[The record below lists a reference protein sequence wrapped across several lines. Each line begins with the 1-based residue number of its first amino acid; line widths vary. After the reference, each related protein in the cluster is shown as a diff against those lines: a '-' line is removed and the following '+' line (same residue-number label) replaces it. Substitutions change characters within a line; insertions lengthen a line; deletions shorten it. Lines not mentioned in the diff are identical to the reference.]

1 MLNQSPFRGLG
12 AFLDSFLPTKDS
24 FLTLMNTKLIQFQVI
39 NFRSILDSGV
49 IAVNDY
55 SCLVGTNESGKTN
68 LLAALWKL
76 NPANGETI
84 APLDDYPRKQFFNY
98 DQTGG
103 IECFVR
109 ATFTLRPAVAQALA
123 VELKCDA
130 NLLLTVAVARQ
141 YNGEYRINF
150 PETTRPTY
158 ARNRL
163 VALLEE
169 TTLKLI
175 QGEAFAKEREDSRAE
190 WVAFLRTLIDELPV
204 RDQLNPTDL
213 LTLLQTIDEQIP
225 QKAARK
231 QTLKTHL
238 EEQLKTPI
246 EQICQLLK
254 MGGVVLTDEHR
265 TLILSEIPKFIYY
278 SDYGNLDSEIYLPY
292 IIRNFDRDDLGEKER
307 AKLRS
312 LRVLFD
318 FVRLR
323 PEEILE
329 LGRESGLTKVIA
341 KDSYGRTESTGY
353 EEVGNE
359 VIEHE
364 RANKKRR
371 EILLQSA
378 SLRLTNDFRGWW
390 KQGDYRFRFQAD
402 GNHLRI
408 WISDDKRPEEI
419 ELEGRSKGLQWFFS
433 FFLVFM
439 VERQVAHTNCVLLLD
454 EPGSSLHPIA
464 QRDLIAFF
472 HALSIDNQ
480 LIYTTHSP
488 FLVSTGNLGGIKI
501 LHVGPDGSSVI
512 SSDFRASGRMVQESI
527 YPVQAALGLTIAD
540 GLLRGSQP
548 VLVTS
553 VADQLYGHLI
563 QYYLIQKGQFPLN
576 TRLVFVPIDNT
587 VGLQPL
593 LSLLPTVP
601 GDHPFVLLPTDT
613 MGVQWQQK
621 LLAGYYS
628 DHPERLISLSDPA
641 IFAQATTE
649 DLMPGRDVSVL
660 FSKRYRGHNTGDFDD
675 LLIQDKAIVP
685 QMEEFARQNNLAL
698 PTDWRVEL
706 AHALTTFMERQ
717 LSQPT
722 PSFTVPQSSRWIA
735 LFEQF
740 RVR

>member
-1 MLNQSPFRGLG
+1 
-12 AFLDSFLPTKDS
+12 
-24 FLTLMNTKLIQFQVI
+24 MNTKLIQFQVT

-76 NPANGETI
+76 NPANGEAI
-84 APLDDYPRKQFFNY
+84 SPLDDYPRKQFFNY

-103 IECFVR
+103 TECFIR
-109 ATFTLRPAVAQALA
+109 ATFALRPAVTQLLA
-123 VELKCDA
+123 VELRCDA
-130 NLLLTVAVARQ
+130 TLLQAVSVARQ
-141 YNGEYRINF
+141 YNGQYRINF
-150 PETTRPTY
+150 PETTRQTY

-163 VALLEE
+163 VSLLEE
-169 TTLKLI
+169 AATKLL
-175 QGEAFAKEREDSRAE
+175 QGEVFAKEREDSRSE
-190 WVAFLRTLIDELPV
+190 WATFLRTLIDELPV
-204 RDQLNPTDL
+204 RDELNATDL
-213 LTLLQTIDEQIP
+213 LVLLQAIDEQIS

-231 QTLKTHL
+231 QTLKTHI
-238 EEQLKTPI
+238 EEQLKIPI
-246 EQICQLLK
+246 DQICQLLK
-254 MGGVVLTDEHR
+254 AGGVTLTEENKS
-265 TLILSEIPKFIYY
+265 LILNEIPKFIYY

-292 IIRNFDRDDLGEKER
+292 IIRNLDRDDLGEKER

-312 LRVLFD
+312 LKVLFD
-318 FVRLR
+318 FVRLK

-359 VIEHE
+359 VVEHE

-378 SLRLTNDFRGWW
+378 SSRLTNDFRGWW

-439 VERQVAHTNCVLLLD
+439 VERKVAHTNCVLLLD

-464 QRDLIAFF
+464 QRDLITFF
-472 HALSIDNQ
+472 QALSTDNQ

-488 FLVSTGNLGGIKI
+488 FLVSTENLGGIKI
-501 LHVGPDGSSVI
+501 LHVGTDGSSVI
-512 SSDFRASGRMVQESI
+512 SSDFRASGRGVQESI
-527 YPVQAALGLTIAD
+527 YPVQAALGLTVAE

-553 VADQLYGHLI
+553 VADQIYC
-563 QYYLIQKGQFPLN
+563 YLMQHYLVLKGQFSLK
-576 TRLVFVPIDNT
+576 TRLVFVPINNT

-593 LSLLPTVP
+593 INLLPTVP
-601 GDHPFVLLPTDT
+601 GDHPFVLLSADT
-613 MGVQWQQK
+613 QGFEWQQK
-621 LLAGYYS
+621 LLGDYYCN
-628 DHPERLISLSDPA
+628 HPERLISLSEHLP
-641 IFAQATTE
+641 FGRATTE
-649 DLMPGRDVSVL
+649 DLMPGRELSVL
-660 FSKRYRGHNTGDFDD
+660 FTKRYRSQNTDDFDD
-675 LLIQDKAIVP
+675 LLIQNMPIIP
-685 QMEEFARQNNLAL
+685 QMEGFARQNNILL
-698 PTDWRVEL
+698 PAGWRVEL
-706 AHALTTFMERQ
+706 AHALRNFIERQ
-717 LSQPT
+717 LTQLKQNDF
-722 PSFTVPQSSRWIA
+722 SFPQSSQWTA
-735 LFEQF
+735 LFEKF
-740 RVR
+740 RTY